1 MSVTLEAR
9 LEPALAF
16 TAPNVIDRLLTDR
29 VTDTPAEA
37 EPLFTEAK
45 RYLVLC
51 AATPEM
57 SFGMHSS
64 MVDAAWHTF
73 ILFTAE
79 YTEYGHRYF
88 GDYLHHSPVAG
99 QETAEVPSL
108 KVASFDDFQQRYE
121 ELFGQPLPPVWYD
134 DTSVVPSRRVIND
147 GAGILTVGT
156 DDDTVQL
163 IDGTGA
169 SIFSANALAAGAVAF
184 VARTRDFYV
193 RELPGNLT
201 DDEKVGVIQALV
213 RSGVLRVAP

>member
-1 MSVTLEAR
+1 MSVTLEGR
-9 LEPALAF
+9 LDHALSF
-16 TAPNVIDRLLTDR
+16 TAPYVIDRLVMDR
-29 VTDTPAEA
+29 VTDTPAQA
-37 EPLFTEAK
+37 EQLFTEAK

-88 GDYLHHSPVAG
+88 GDYLHHSPVSDDG
-99 QETAEVPSL
+99 TEVPQP
-108 KVASFDDFQQRYE
+108 KVGSFNDFQQRYE
-121 ELFGQPLPPVWYD
+121 ELFGQPLPALWYD

-147 GAGILTVGT
+147 GAGILIADSDYHTVR
-156 DDDTVQL
+156 L

-169 SIFSANALAAGAVAF
+169 AVLYVDALARRAVDF
-184 VARTRDFYV
+184 IARTRDFYV
-193 RELPGNLT
+193 RELPGDLT
-201 DDEKVGVIQALV
+201 DDEKVGIVQALV
-213 RSGVLRVAP
+213 RSGVLRLVP

>member
-1 MSVTLEAR
+1 MPVTLEAR

-37 EPLFTEAK
+37 ELLFTEAK

-88 GDYLHHSPVAG
+88 GDYLHHSPVADH
-99 QETAEVPSL
+99 ETAEVPSL